1 MTRLA
6 LVWIAAVATLLA
18 ASRPAHGEVFVLAN
32 GGRVEGELLNPDE
45 KPRKAYIVQVADGG
59 RITLEAAQVEKVEGV
74 KPDVREYEKIRHSY
88 PDTVAGQWALA
99 QWCLEQKLLSQ
110 RDVHLERVIELDPN
124 HAEARRALG
133 YSQVGGQWTKRDD
146 LMRKRGMVPY
156 KGRLRTP
163 QEVELLENKRKQELG
178 EKEWFQKIDR
188 WRSWLGTE
196 KREVAQR
203 NILGI
208 EDPSAVRALCAALKK
223 ERVLSVRTMY
233 IETLAKI
240 GTPEAVKSLAATA
253 LEDPMEEVRQSCL
266 DYLEKKP
273 NPEAVAYFVGMLK
286 SKDNRIVNRA
296 AQALGRMRDPSAIGP
311 LIDAL
316 ITTHKF
322 KVQGDPNRHS
332 YSFGGA
338 PSSGPPGFS
347 FGGNG
352 PKIYTQHIPNE
363 AVREALQKLTG
374 KDFNFDKQAWKYW
387 FAAQKRPE
395 AGFDGRRG

>member
-1 MTRLA
+1 
-6 LVWIAAVATLLA
+6 
-18 ASRPAHGEVFVLAN
+18 
-32 GGRVEGELLNPDE
+32 
-45 KPRKAYIVQVADGG
+45 
-59 RITLEAAQVEKVEGV
+59 
-74 KPDVREYEKIRHSY
+74 
-88 PDTVAGQWALA
+88 
-99 QWCLEQKLLSQ
+99 
-110 RDVHLERVIELDPN
+110 
-124 HAEARRALG
+124 
-133 YSQVGGQWTKRDD
+133 
-146 LMRKRGMVPY
+146 
-156 KGRLRTP
+156 
-163 QEVELLENKRKQELG
+163 
-178 EKEWFQKIDR
+178 
-188 WRSWLGTE
+188 
-196 KREVAQR
+196 
-203 NILGI
+203 
-208 EDPSAVRALCAALKK
+208 VRALCAALKK